1 MLTLLAY
8 SYAYLYNHL
17 MKERQVMRQ
26 KKRITLIRKSKGLTQ
41 EKLAELSKLS
51 VRTIQRLEAGDES
64 SLETLRLVANALNVS
79 VTELFESVSDENKE
93 KEINYLAKEQT
104 KQIEQRKSEKQIFN
118 IKILSICILILLLA
132 AFIDKFPE
140 NLQGI
145 LGILWLGLFFLS
157 LYIMKYMKS
166 NWRLKMN
173 EKYPLTRDLKT
184 EKSNN
189 IDDFLWW
196 KQPIARNILMVFWSA
211 VIPLIFILKYA
222 LHVF

>member
-1 MLTLLAY
+1 MSHET
-8 SYAYLYNHL
+8 
-17 MKERQVMRQ
+17 
-26 KKRITLIRKSKGLTQ
+26 RITLIRKSKGLTQ
-41 EKLAELSKLS
+41 EKLAELSHLS
-51 VRTIQRLEAGDES
+51 VRTIQRLEAGDDS

-79 VTELFESVSDENKE
+79 VAELFESVSDENKE
-93 KEINYLAKEQT
+93 KEINYLDKEQT
-104 KQIEQRKSEKQIFN
+104 NQIDKRKSEKQIFN
-118 IKILSICILILLLA
+118 IKILSIFILIFLLA

-140 NLQGI
+140 NIQGI
-145 LGILWLGLFFLS
+145 VGILWLGIFFLS
-157 LYIMKYMKS
+157 LYLMKYMKS

-184 EKSNN
+184 EKTNN

-211 VIPLIFILKYA
+211 IIPLIFILKYL

>member
-1 MLTLLAY
+1 MSHET
-8 SYAYLYNHL
+8 
-17 MKERQVMRQ
+17 
-26 KKRITLIRKSKGLTQ
+26 RITLIRKSKGLTQ
-41 EKLAELSKLS
+41 EKLAELSHLS
-51 VRTIQRLEAGDES
+51 VRTIQRLEAGDDS

-118 IKILSICILILLLA
+118 IKKLSIFILILLLA

-140 NLQGI
+140 NIQGI

-157 LYIMKYMKS
+157 LCIMKYMKS

-184 EKSNN
+184 EKTNN

-196 KQPIARNILMVFWSA
+196 RQPIARNILMVFWSA

>member
-1 MLTLLAY
+1 MSHET
-8 SYAYLYNHL
+8 
-17 MKERQVMRQ
+17 
-26 KKRITLIRKSKGLTQ
+26 RITLIRKSKGLTQ
-41 EKLAELSKLS
+41 EKLAELSHLS
-51 VRTIQRLEAGDES
+51 VRTIQRLEAGDDS

-93 KEINYLAKEQT
+93 KEINYLDKEQT
-104 KQIEQRKSEKQIFN
+104 NQIEKRKSEKQIFN
-118 IKILSICILILLLA
+118 IKILSIFILILLLA

-140 NLQGI
+140 NIQGI
-145 LGILWLGLFFLS
+145 VGILWLGIFFLS
-157 LYIMKYMKS
+157 LYLMKYMKS

-184 EKSNN
+184 EKANN

>member
-1 MLTLLAY
+1 MSHET
-8 SYAYLYNHL
+8 
-17 MKERQVMRQ
+17 
-26 KKRITLIRKSKGLTQ
+26 RITLIRKSKGLTQ
-41 EKLAELSKLS
+41 EKLAELSHLS
-51 VRTIQRLEAGDES
+51 VRTIQRLEAGDDS

-93 KEINYLAKEQT
+93 KEINYLDKEQT
-104 KQIEQRKSEKQIFN
+104 NQIDKRKSEKQIFN
-118 IKILSICILILLLA
+118 IKILSIFILIFLLA

-140 NLQGI
+140 NIQGI
-145 LGILWLGLFFLS
+145 VGILWLGIFFLS
-157 LYIMKYMKS
+157 LYLMKYMKS
-166 NWRLKMN
+166 NWQLKMN

-184 EKSNN
+184 EKTNN

-211 VIPLIFILKYA
+211 IIPLIFILKYL

>member
-1 MLTLLAY
+1 M
-8 SYAYLYNHL
+8 
-17 MKERQVMRQ
+17 
-26 KKRITLIRKSKGLTQ
+26 RITLIRKSKGLTQ
-41 EKLAELSKLS
+41 EKLAELSHLS
-51 VRTIQRLEAGDES
+51 VRTIQRLEAGDDS

-118 IKILSICILILLLA
+118 IKILSIFILILLLA

-140 NLQGI
+140 NIQGI

-157 LYIMKYMKS
+157 LCIMKYMKS

-184 EKSNN
+184 EK
-189 IDDFLWW
+189 
-196 KQPIARNILMVFWSA
+196 KQ
-211 VIPLIFILKYA
+211 
-222 LHVF
+222 

>member
-1 MLTLLAY
+1 MSHET
-8 SYAYLYNHL
+8 
-17 MKERQVMRQ
+17 
-26 KKRITLIRKSKGLTQ
+26 RITLIRKSKGLTQ
-41 EKLAELSKLS
+41 EKLAELSHLS
-51 VRTIQRLEAGDES
+51 VRTIQRLEAGDDS

-118 IKILSICILILLLA
+118 IKKLSIFILILLLA

-140 NLQGI
+140 NIQGI

-157 LYIMKYMKS
+157 LCIMKYMKS

-184 EKSNN
+184 EKTNN

>member
-1 MLTLLAY
+1 M
-8 SYAYLYNHL
+8 SHE
-17 MKERQVMRQ
+17 M
-26 KKRITLIRKSKGLTQ
+26 RITLIRKSKGLTQ
-41 EKLAELSKLS
+41 EKLAELSHLS
-51 VRTIQRLEAGDES
+51 VRTIQRLEAGDDS

-93 KEINYLAKEQT
+93 KEINYLDKEQT
-104 KQIEQRKSEKQIFN
+104 NQIEKRKSEKQIFN
-118 IKILSICILILLLA
+118 IKILSIFILILLLA

-140 NLQGI
+140 NIQGI

-157 LYIMKYMKS
+157 LCIMKYMKS

-184 EKSNN
+184 EKTNN

-211 VIPLIFILKYA
+211 IIPLIFILKYL

>member
-1 MLTLLAY
+1 MSHET
-8 SYAYLYNHL
+8 
-17 MKERQVMRQ
+17 
-26 KKRITLIRKSKGLTQ
+26 RITLIRKSKGLTQ
-41 EKLAELSKLS
+41 EKLAELSHLS
-51 VRTIQRLEAGDES
+51 VRTIQRLEAGDDS

-79 VTELFESVSDENKE
+79 VTELFESVNDENKE
-93 KEINYLAKEQT
+93 KEINYLDKEQT
-104 KQIEQRKSEKQIFN
+104 NQIDKRKSEKQIFN
-118 IKILSICILILLLA
+118 IKILSIFILIFLLA

-140 NLQGI
+140 NIQGI
-145 LGILWLGLFFLS
+145 VGILWLGIFFLS
-157 LYIMKYMKS
+157 LYLMKYMKS

-184 EKSNN
+184 EKTNN

-211 VIPLIFILKYA
+211 IIPLIFILKYL

>member
-1 MLTLLAY
+1 MSHET
-8 SYAYLYNHL
+8 
-17 MKERQVMRQ
+17 
-26 KKRITLIRKSKGLTQ
+26 RITLIRKSKGLTQ
-41 EKLAELSKLS
+41 EKLAELSHLS
-51 VRTIQRLEAGDES
+51 VRTIQRLEAGDDS

-79 VTELFESVSDENKE
+79 VTELFESVSDESKE
-93 KEINYLAKEQT
+93 KEINYLDKEQT
-104 KQIEQRKSEKQIFN
+104 NQIEKRKSEKQIFN
-118 IKILSICILILLLA
+118 IKILSIFILILLLA

-140 NLQGI
+140 NIQGI
-145 LGILWLGLFFLS
+145 VGILWLGIFFLS
-157 LYIMKYMKS
+157 LYLMKYMKS

-184 EKSNN
+184 EKTNN

-211 VIPLIFILKYA
+211 IIPLIFILKYL

>member
-1 MLTLLAY
+1 MSHET
-8 SYAYLYNHL
+8 
-17 MKERQVMRQ
+17 
-26 KKRITLIRKSKGLTQ
+26 RITLIRKSKGLTQ
-41 EKLAELSKLS
+41 EKLAELSHLS
-51 VRTIQRLEAGDES
+51 VRTIQRLEAGDDS

-93 KEINYLAKEQT
+93 KEINYLDKEQT
-104 KQIEQRKSEKQIFN
+104 NQIEKRKSEKQIFN
-118 IKILSICILILLLA
+118 IKILSIFILILLLA

-140 NLQGI
+140 NIQGI
-145 LGILWLGLFFLS
+145 VGILWLGIFFLS
-157 LYIMKYMKS
+157 LYLMKYMKS

-184 EKSNN
+184 EKTNN

-211 VIPLIFILKYA
+211 IIPLIFILKYL

>member
-1 MLTLLAY
+1 MSHET
-8 SYAYLYNHL
+8 
-17 MKERQVMRQ
+17 
-26 KKRITLIRKSKGLTQ
+26 RITLIRKSKGLTQ
-41 EKLAELSKLS
+41 EKLAELSHLS
-51 VRTIQRLEAGDES
+51 VRTIQRLEAGDDS

-118 IKILSICILILLLA
+118 IKILSIFILILLLA

-140 NLQGI
+140 NIQGI

-157 LYIMKYMKS
+157 LCIMKYMKS

>member
-1 MLTLLAY
+1 MSHET
-8 SYAYLYNHL
+8 
-17 MKERQVMRQ
+17 
-26 KKRITLIRKSKGLTQ
+26 RITLIRKSKGLTQ
-41 EKLAELSKLS
+41 EKLAELSHLS
-51 VRTIQRLEAGDES
+51 VRTIQRLEAGDDS

-93 KEINYLAKEQT
+93 KEIDYLAKEQT

-118 IKILSICILILLLA
+118 IKILSIFILILLLA

-140 NLQGI
+140 NIQGI
-145 LGILWLGLFFLS
+145 VGILWLGIFFLS
-157 LYIMKYMKS
+157 LYLMKYMKS

-211 VIPLIFILKYA
+211 IIPLIFILKYL

>member
-1 MLTLLAY
+1 MSHET
-8 SYAYLYNHL
+8 
-17 MKERQVMRQ
+17 
-26 KKRITLIRKSKGLTQ
+26 RITLIRKSKGLTQ
-41 EKLAELSKLS
+41 EKLAELSHLS
-51 VRTIQRLEAGDES
+51 VRTIQRLEAGDDS

-118 IKILSICILILLLA
+118 IKILSIFILILLLA

-140 NLQGI
+140 NIQGI
-145 LGILWLGLFFLS
+145 LGILWLGIFFLS
-157 LYIMKYMKS
+157 LCLMKYMKS

>member
-1 MLTLLAY
+1 MSHET
-8 SYAYLYNHL
+8 
-17 MKERQVMRQ
+17 
-26 KKRITLIRKSKGLTQ
+26 RITLIRKSKGLTQ
-41 EKLAELSKLS
+41 EKLAELSHLS
-51 VRTIQRLEAGDES
+51 VRTIQRLEAGDDS
-64 SLETLRLVANALNVS
+64 SLETLRLVANALNVP

-93 KEINYLAKEQT
+93 KEINYLDKEQT
-104 KQIEQRKSEKQIFN
+104 NQIEKRKSEKQIFN
-118 IKILSICILILLLA
+118 IKILSIFILILLLA

-140 NLQGI
+140 NIQGI
-145 LGILWLGLFFLS
+145 VGILWLGIFFLS
-157 LYIMKYMKS
+157 LCLMKYMKS

-211 VIPLIFILKYA
+211 IIPLIFILKYL

>member
-1 MLTLLAY
+1 MSHET
-8 SYAYLYNHL
+8 
-17 MKERQVMRQ
+17 
-26 KKRITLIRKSKGLTQ
+26 RITLIRKSKGLTQ
-41 EKLAELSKLS
+41 EKLAELSHLS
-51 VRTIQRLEAGDES
+51 VRTIQRLEAGDDS

-93 KEINYLAKEQT
+93 KEIDYLAKEQT
-104 KQIEQRKSEKQIFN
+104 KQIEQRKSEKQVFN
-118 IKILSICILILLLA
+118 IKILSIFILILLLA

-140 NLQGI
+140 NIQGI
-145 LGILWLGLFFLS
+145 VGILWLGIFFLS
-157 LYIMKYMKS
+157 LYLMKYMKS

>member
-1 MLTLLAY
+1 MSHET
-8 SYAYLYNHL
+8 
-17 MKERQVMRQ
+17 
-26 KKRITLIRKSKGLTQ
+26 RITLIRKSKGLTQ
-41 EKLAELSKLS
+41 EKLAELSHLS
-51 VRTIQRLEAGDES
+51 VRTIQRLEAGDDS

-104 KQIEQRKSEKQIFN
+104 KQIEQRRSEKQIFN
-118 IKILSICILILLLA
+118 IKILSIFILILLLA

-140 NLQGI
+140 NIQGI

-157 LYIMKYMKS
+157 LCIMKYMKS

>member
-1 MLTLLAY
+1 MSHET
-8 SYAYLYNHL
+8 
-17 MKERQVMRQ
+17 
-26 KKRITLIRKSKGLTQ
+26 RITLIRKSKGLTQ
-41 EKLAELSKLS
+41 EKLAELSHLS
-51 VRTIQRLEAGDES
+51 VRTIQRLEAGDDS

-93 KEINYLAKEQT
+93 KEINYLDKEQT
-104 KQIEQRKSEKQIFN
+104 NQIDKRKSEKQIFN
-118 IKILSICILILLLA
+118 IKKLSIFILILLLA

-140 NLQGI
+140 NIQGI

-157 LYIMKYMKS
+157 LCIMKYMKS

-211 VIPLIFILKYA
+211 IIPLIFILKYL

>member
-1 MLTLLAY
+1 MSHET
-8 SYAYLYNHL
+8 
-17 MKERQVMRQ
+17 
-26 KKRITLIRKSKGLTQ
+26 RITLIRKSKGLTQ
-41 EKLAELSKLS
+41 EKLAELSHLS
-51 VRTIQRLEAGDES
+51 VRTIQRLEASDDS

-93 KEINYLAKEQT
+93 KEINYLDKEQT
-104 KQIEQRKSEKQIFN
+104 NQIDKRKSEKQIFN
-118 IKILSICILILLLA
+118 IKILSIFILIFLLA

-140 NLQGI
+140 NIQGI
-145 LGILWLGLFFLS
+145 VGILWLGIFFLS
-157 LYIMKYMKS
+157 LYLMKYMKS

-184 EKSNN
+184 EKTNN

-211 VIPLIFILKYA
+211 IIPLIFILKYL

>member
-1 MLTLLAY
+1 MSHET
-8 SYAYLYNHL
+8 
-17 MKERQVMRQ
+17 
-26 KKRITLIRKSKGLTQ
+26 RITLIRKSKGLTQ
-41 EKLAELSKLS
+41 EKLAELSHLS
-51 VRTIQRLEAGDES
+51 VRTIQRLEAGDDS
-64 SLETLRLVANALNVS
+64 SLETLRLVANALKVS

-118 IKILSICILILLLA
+118 IKILSIFILILLLA

-140 NLQGI
+140 NIQGI

-157 LYIMKYMKS
+157 LCIMKYMKS

>member
-1 MLTLLAY
+1 MSHET
-8 SYAYLYNHL
+8 
-17 MKERQVMRQ
+17 
-26 KKRITLIRKSKGLTQ
+26 RITLIRKSKGLTQ
-41 EKLAELSKLS
+41 EKLAELSHLS
-51 VRTIQRLEAGDES
+51 VRTIQRLEAGDDS

-93 KEINYLAKEQT
+93 KEINYLAKEQM

-118 IKILSICILILLLA
+118 IKILSIFILILLLA

-140 NLQGI
+140 NIQGI

-157 LYIMKYMKS
+157 LCIMKYMKS

-222 LHVF
+222 LHLF

>member
-1 MLTLLAY
+1 MSHKT
-8 SYAYLYNHL
+8 
-17 MKERQVMRQ
+17 
-26 KKRITLIRKSKGLTQ
+26 RITLIRKSKGLTQ
-41 EKLAELSKLS
+41 EKLAELSHLS
-51 VRTIQRLEAGDES
+51 VRTIQRLEAGDDS

-93 KEINYLAKEQT
+93 KEINYLDKEQT
-104 KQIEQRKSEKQIFN
+104 NQIDKRKSEKQIFN
-118 IKILSICILILLLA
+118 IKILSIFILIFLLA

-140 NLQGI
+140 NIQGI
-145 LGILWLGLFFLS
+145 VGILWLGIFFLS
-157 LYIMKYMKS
+157 LYLMKYMKS

-184 EKSNN
+184 EQTNN

-211 VIPLIFILKYA
+211 IIPLIFILKYL

>member
-1 MLTLLAY
+1 MSHET
-8 SYAYLYNHL
+8 
-17 MKERQVMRQ
+17 
-26 KKRITLIRKSKGLTQ
+26 RITLIRKSKGLTQ
-41 EKLAELSKLS
+41 EKLAELSHLS
-51 VRTIQRLEAGDES
+51 VRTIQRLEAGDDS

-104 KQIEQRKSEKQIFN
+104 KQIEQRRSEKQIFN
-118 IKILSICILILLLA
+118 IKILSIFILILLLA

-140 NLQGI
+140 NIEGI

-157 LYIMKYMKS
+157 LCIMKYMKS
-166 NWRLKMN
+166 NWRLKTN

>member
-1 MLTLLAY
+1 MSHET
-8 SYAYLYNHL
+8 
-17 MKERQVMRQ
+17 
-26 KKRITLIRKSKGLTQ
+26 RITLIRKSKGLTQ
-41 EKLAELSKLS
+41 EKLAELSHLS
-51 VRTIQRLEAGDES
+51 VRTIQRLEAGDDS

-93 KEINYLAKEQT
+93 KEINYLDKEQT
-104 KQIEQRKSEKQIFN
+104 NQIEKRKSEKQIFN
-118 IKILSICILILLLA
+118 IKILSIFILILLLA

-140 NLQGI
+140 NIQGI
-145 LGILWLGLFFLS
+145 VGILWLGIFFLS
-157 LYIMKYMKS
+157 LYLMKYMKS

-184 EKSNN
+184 EKANN

-211 VIPLIFILKYA
+211 IIPLIFILKYL

>member
-1 MLTLLAY
+1 MSHET
-8 SYAYLYNHL
+8 
-17 MKERQVMRQ
+17 
-26 KKRITLIRKSKGLTQ
+26 RITLIRKSKGLTQ
-41 EKLAELSKLS
+41 EKLAELSHLS
-51 VRTIQRLEAGDES
+51 VRTIQRLEAGDDS

-93 KEINYLAKEQT
+93 KEINYLAKEQA

-118 IKILSICILILLLA
+118 IKILSIFILILLLA

-140 NLQGI
+140 NIQGI

-157 LYIMKYMKS
+157 LCIMKYMKS

>member
-1 MLTLLAY
+1 MSHET
-8 SYAYLYNHL
+8 
-17 MKERQVMRQ
+17 
-26 KKRITLIRKSKGLTQ
+26 RITLIRKSKGLTQ
-41 EKLAELSKLS
+41 EKLAELSHLS
-51 VRTIQRLEAGDES
+51 VRTIQRLEAGDDS

-104 KQIEQRKSEKQIFN
+104 NQIEKRESEKQIFN
-118 IKILSICILILLLA
+118 IKILSIFILILLLA

-157 LYIMKYMKS
+157 LCIMKYMKS

-184 EKSNN
+184 EKNNN

>member
-1 MLTLLAY
+1 MSHET
-8 SYAYLYNHL
+8 
-17 MKERQVMRQ
+17 
-26 KKRITLIRKSKGLTQ
+26 RITLIRKSKGLTQ
-41 EKLAELSKLS
+41 EKLAELSHLS
-51 VRTIQRLEAGDES
+51 VRTIQRLEAGDDS

-93 KEINYLAKEQT
+93 KEINYLDKEQT
-104 KQIEQRKSEKQIFN
+104 NQIEKRKSEKQIFN
-118 IKILSICILILLLA
+118 IKILSIFILILLLA

-140 NLQGI
+140 NIQGI
-145 LGILWLGLFFLS
+145 VGILWLGIFSLS
-157 LYIMKYMKS
+157 LYLMKYMKS

-184 EKSNN
+184 EKTNN

-211 VIPLIFILKYA
+211 IIPLIFILKYL

>member
-1 MLTLLAY
+1 MSHET
-8 SYAYLYNHL
+8 
-17 MKERQVMRQ
+17 
-26 KKRITLIRKSKGLTQ
+26 RITLIRKSKGLTQ
-41 EKLAELSKLS
+41 EKLAELSHLS
-51 VRTIQRLEAGDES
+51 VRTIQRLEAGDDS

-118 IKILSICILILLLA
+118 IKKLSIFILILLLA

-140 NLQGI
+140 NIQGI
-145 LGILWLGLFFLS
+145 LEILWLGLFFLS
-157 LYIMKYMKS
+157 LCIMKYMKS

>member
-1 MLTLLAY
+1 MSHKT
-8 SYAYLYNHL
+8 
-17 MKERQVMRQ
+17 
-26 KKRITLIRKSKGLTQ
+26 RITLIRKSKGLTQ
-41 EKLAELSKLS
+41 EKLAELSHLS
-51 VRTIQRLEAGDES
+51 VRTIQRLEAGDDS
-64 SLETLRLVANALNVS
+64 SLETLRLVANALNVP

-93 KEINYLAKEQT
+93 KEINYLDKEQT
-104 KQIEQRKSEKQIFN
+104 NQIEKRKSEKQIFN
-118 IKILSICILILLLA
+118 IKILSIFILILLLA

-140 NLQGI
+140 NIQGI
-145 LGILWLGLFFLS
+145 VGILWLGIFFLS
-157 LYIMKYMKS
+157 LCLMKYMKS

-184 EKSNN
+184 EKTNN

-211 VIPLIFILKYA
+211 IIPLIFILKYL

>member
-1 MLTLLAY
+1 MSHET
-8 SYAYLYNHL
+8 
-17 MKERQVMRQ
+17 
-26 KKRITLIRKSKGLTQ
+26 RITLIRKSKGLTQ
-41 EKLAELSKLS
+41 EKLAELSHLS
-51 VRTIQRLEAGDES
+51 VRTIQRLEAGDDS

-118 IKILSICILILLLA
+118 IKKLSIFILILLLA

-140 NLQGI
+140 NIQGI

-157 LYIMKYMKS
+157 LCIMKYMKS

-184 EKSNN
+184 EKTNN

-211 VIPLIFILKYA
+211 VIPLIFILKYL

>member
-1 MLTLLAY
+1 MSHET
-8 SYAYLYNHL
+8 
-17 MKERQVMRQ
+17 
-26 KKRITLIRKSKGLTQ
+26 RITLIRKSKGLTQ
-41 EKLAELSKLS
+41 EKLAELSHLS
-51 VRTIQRLEAGDES
+51 VRTIQRLEAGDDS

-118 IKILSICILILLLA
+118 IKILSIFILILLLA

-140 NLQGI
+140 NIQGI
-145 LGILWLGLFFLS
+145 VGILWLGIFFLS
-157 LYIMKYMKS
+157 LYLMKYMKS

-184 EKSNN
+184 EKTNN

>member
-1 MLTLLAY
+1 M
-8 SYAYLYNHL
+8 SHE
-17 MKERQVMRQ
+17 M
-26 KKRITLIRKSKGLTQ
+26 RITLIRKSKGLTQ
-41 EKLAELSKLS
+41 EKLAELSHLS
-51 VRTIQRLEAGDES
+51 VRTIQRLEAGDDS

-93 KEINYLAKEQT
+93 KEINYLDKEQT
-104 KQIEQRKSEKQIFN
+104 NQIEKRKSEKQIFN
-118 IKILSICILILLLA
+118 IKILSIFILILLLA

-140 NLQGI
+140 NIQGI

-157 LYIMKYMKS
+157 LCIMKYMKS

-184 EKSNN
+184 EKTNN

-211 VIPLIFILKYA
+211 IIPLIFILKY
-222 LHVF
+222 LLRVF

>member
-1 MLTLLAY
+1 MSHET
-8 SYAYLYNHL
+8 
-17 MKERQVMRQ
+17 
-26 KKRITLIRKSKGLTQ
+26 RITLIRKSKGLTQ
-41 EKLAELSKLS
+41 EKLAELSHLS
-51 VRTIQRLEAGDES
+51 VRTIQRLEAGDDS

-118 IKILSICILILLLA
+118 IKKLSIFILILLLA

-140 NLQGI
+140 NIQGI
-145 LGILWLGLFFLS
+145 VGILWLGIFFLS
-157 LYIMKYMKS
+157 LYLMKYMKS

-184 EKSNN
+184 EKTNN

-211 VIPLIFILKYA
+211 IIPLIFILKYL

>member
-1 MLTLLAY
+1 MSHET
-8 SYAYLYNHL
+8 
-17 MKERQVMRQ
+17 
-26 KKRITLIRKSKGLTQ
+26 RITLIRKSKGLTQ
-41 EKLAELSKLS
+41 EKLAELSHLS
-51 VRTIQRLEAGDES
+51 VRTIQRLEAGDDS

-93 KEINYLAKEQT
+93 KEINYLDKEQT
-104 KQIEQRKSEKQIFN
+104 NQIEKRKSEKQIFN
-118 IKILSICILILLLA
+118 IKILSIFILILLLA

-140 NLQGI
+140 NIQGI
-145 LGILWLGLFFLS
+145 VGILWLGIFFLS
-157 LYIMKYMKS
+157 LYLMKYMKS

-184 EKSNN
+184 EKTNN

-211 VIPLIFILKYA
+211 IIPLIFILKYS

>member
-1 MLTLLAY
+1 MSHET
-8 SYAYLYNHL
+8 
-17 MKERQVMRQ
+17 
-26 KKRITLIRKSKGLTQ
+26 RITLIRKSKGLTQ
-41 EKLAELSKLS
+41 EKLAELSHLS
-51 VRTIQRLEAGDES
+51 VRTIQRLEAGDDS

-93 KEINYLAKEQT
+93 KEINYLDKEQT
-104 KQIEQRKSEKQIFN
+104 NQIDKRKSEKQIFN
-118 IKILSICILILLLA
+118 IKILSIFILIFLLA

-140 NLQGI
+140 NIQGI
-145 LGILWLGLFFLS
+145 VGILWLGIFFLS
-157 LYIMKYMKS
+157 LYLMKYMKS

-184 EKSNN
+184 EKTNN

-211 VIPLIFILKYA
+211 IIPLIFILKYL

>member
-1 MLTLLAY
+1 MSHET
-8 SYAYLYNHL
+8 
-17 MKERQVMRQ
+17 
-26 KKRITLIRKSKGLTQ
+26 RITLIRKSKGLTQ
-41 EKLAELSKLS
+41 EKLAELSHLS
-51 VRTIQRLEAGDES
+51 VRTIQRLEAGDDS

-118 IKILSICILILLLA
+118 IKILSIFILILLFA

-140 NLQGI
+140 NIQGI

-157 LYIMKYMKS
+157 LCIMKYMKS